1 VLGVDGATAV
11 YLAEAAR
18 ASMESGQP
26 VDMKTFVST
35 GAVA

>member
-1 VLGVDGATAV
+1 VLAADGATAV

-18 ASMESGQP
+18 ESMATGRTI
-26 VDMKTFVST
+26 DMTTLDPT